1 MNYYNLLEFIER
13 KQKKEQLNRIKTWL
27 FGLIQKK
34 QSGVQ
39 PTMIPPSIE
48 ALTSSKLYQN
58 THELP
63 LLVFI
68 DIIENDDITKLI
80 IEGVVEDSV
89 LLETWESIIQDYSN
103 TISGKQA
110 KFSVKQMTRLAAM
123 DNKLSFVEA
132 TLELLSENIYT
143 DGLFKQLYMYK
154 YDIPTLTPSKE
165 NLAKI
170 FPIFKGFYMDE
181 RIRYDNE
188 AHEVNK
194 DKGKQ
199 QKSKIDRTFFDEMVV
214 AIQFQ
219 LKVQINIKELSTKQ
233 FAIWVN
239 TYRSFI
245 EKSNQEISKL
255 KKR

>member
-1 MNYYNLLEFIER
+1 M
-13 KQKKEQLNRIKTWL
+13 
-27 FGLIQKK
+27 IQ
-34 QSGVQ
+34 
-39 PTMIPPSIE
+39 PSIE

-89 LLETWESIIQDYSN
+89 LLETWEAIIQDYSN

-110 KFSVKQMTRLAAM
+110 KFSVKQMTRLAVM
-123 DNKLSFVEA
+123 DNKLSFIEA
-132 TLELLSENIYT
+132 TLEILNEVYHDSLFNLLYS
-143 DGLFKQLYMYK
+143 FK
-154 YDIPTLTPSKE
+154 YDIPTLPPSKE

-170 FPIFKGFYMDE
+170 VPIFKGFYMDE

-199 QKSKIDRTFFDEMVV
+199 TKSKIDRTFFDEMVV